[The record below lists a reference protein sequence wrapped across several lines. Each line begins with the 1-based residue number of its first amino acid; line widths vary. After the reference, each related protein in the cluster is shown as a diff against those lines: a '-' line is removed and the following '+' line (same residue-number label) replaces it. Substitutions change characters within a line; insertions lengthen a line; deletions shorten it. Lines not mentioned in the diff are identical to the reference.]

1 MHEFPKGTEGI
12 HVYIAEILHQMFP
25 CDTMFESVR
34 ILGFPKSMD
43 DSYAHKAEIFCQ
55 LYLRYSCM
63 PAFSPNVQKA
73 CIREYLSHTSYIY
86 ELISEPIT
94 MVYLIG

>member
-43 DSYAHKAEIFCQ
+43 DSYAHKVE
-55 LYLRYSCM
+55 
-63 PAFSPNVQKA
+63 
-73 CIREYLSHTSYIY
+73 T
-86 ELISEPIT
+86 
-94 MVYLIG
+94 